1 MAYGSMKP
9 PPAKKTMN
17 KKPAMKKK
25 PATKM
30 KKNLTERQKAQ
41 LKEHSVHHTTKH
53 INKMKILMREGKSFK
68 QSHAIAMKMIGT

>member
-1 MAYGSMKP
+1 MAYGSKP
-9 PPAKKTMN
+9 PPAKK

-25 PATKM
+25 PAQKIKM

-53 INKMKILMREGKSFK
+53 MNKMKILMREGKSFK

>member
-1 MAYGSMKP
+1 MAYGSIK
-9 PPAKKTMN
+9 PPAKKT
-17 KKPAMKKK
+17 MKKK

-53 INKMKILMREGKSFK
+53 LNKMKILMREGKSFK
-68 QSHAIAMKMIGT
+68 QSHMIAQRMVGK

>member
-9 PPAKKTMN
+9 PPAKK
-17 KKPAMKKK
+17 PAQKIKI
-25 PATKM
+25 

-53 INKMKILMREGKSFK
+53 MNKMKLLMREGKSFK
-68 QSHAIAMKMIGT
+68 QSHAIAMKMVGK

>member
-1 MAYGSMKP
+1 MKP

-17 KKPAMKKK
+17 KK

-53 INKMKILMREGKSFK
+53 MNKMKILMGEGKSFK
-68 QSHAIAMKMIGT
+68 QSHAIAMKLVGK

>member
-9 PPAKKTMN
+9 PPAKK
-17 KKPAMKKK
+17 PVMKKK
-25 PATKM
+25 PAM

-53 INKMKILMREGKSFK
+53 MNKMKILMREGKSFK
-68 QSHAIAMKMIGT
+68 QSHAIAMKMIGS

>member
-9 PPAKKTMN
+9 PAKK

-25 PATKM
+25 PATKI
-30 KKNLTERQKAQ
+30 KKNLTERQKVQ

-53 INKMKILMREGKSFK
+53 MNKMKILMREGKSFK
-68 QSHAIAMKMIGT
+68 QSHVYFIFNCYAMP

>member
-9 PPAKKTMN
+9 PAKK

-25 PATKM
+25 PATKI
-30 KKNLTERQKAQ
+30 KKNLTERQKVQ

-53 INKMKILMREGKSFK
+53 MNKMKILMREGKSFK
-68 QSHAIAMKMIGT
+68 QSHAIAMKMIGK

>member
-9 PPAKKTMN
+9 PPAKK
-17 KKPAMKKK
+17 PVMKKK
-25 PATKM
+25 PAM

-53 INKMKILMREGKSFK
+53 LNKMKILMREGKSFK
-68 QSHAIAMKMIGT
+68 QSHMIAQRMVGK

>member
-9 PPAKKTMN
+9 PAK
-17 KKPAMKKK
+17 KKK
-25 PATKM
+25 PLAKQQ

-53 INKMKILMREGKSFK
+53 MNKMKILMREGKSFK
-68 QSHAIAMKMIGT
+68 QSHAIAMKMIGS

>member
-17 KKPAMKKK
+17 KKPV
-25 PATKM
+25 KM
-30 KKNLTERQKAQ
+30 KKNLTERQKVQ

-53 INKMKILMREGKSFK
+53 MNKMKILMREGKSFK
-68 QSHAIAMKMIGT
+68 QSHAIAMKMVGK

>member
-1 MAYGSMKP
+1 MAYGSKP

-17 KKPAMKKK
+17 KKPV
-25 PATKM
+25 KM

-53 INKMKILMREGKSFK
+53 MNKMKILMREGKSFK
-68 QSHAIAMKMIGT
+68 QSHAIAMKMIGK

>member
-9 PPAKKTMN
+9 TPAN
-17 KKPAMKKK
+17 QRLPSAKKPAQKI
-25 PATKM
+25 KM

-53 INKMKILMREGKSFK
+53 MNKMKLLMREGKSFK
-68 QSHAIAMKMIGT
+68 QSHAIAMKMVGK

>member
-1 MAYGSMKP
+1 MAYGSMK

-17 KKPAMKKK
+17 KKPAQKIKI
-25 PATKM
+25 

-53 INKMKILMREGKSFK
+53 MNKMKLLMREGKSFK
-68 QSHAIAMKMIGT
+68 QSHAIAMKMVGK